1 MAGGCVGGAHGDLTG
16 GATGLSVVVRAVLD
30 VTGDALDVIATLLV
44 VHQSVPSFV
53 ILRHMAASLL
63 YPVSTPV
70 IPNPF

>member
-16 GATGLSVVVRAVLD
+16 GATGLSVVVSAVLD

>member
-1 MAGGCVGGAHGDLTG
+1 MTGGGVGGTNRDLTG
-16 GATGLSVVVRAVLD
+16 GATGLPVVVSTVLY